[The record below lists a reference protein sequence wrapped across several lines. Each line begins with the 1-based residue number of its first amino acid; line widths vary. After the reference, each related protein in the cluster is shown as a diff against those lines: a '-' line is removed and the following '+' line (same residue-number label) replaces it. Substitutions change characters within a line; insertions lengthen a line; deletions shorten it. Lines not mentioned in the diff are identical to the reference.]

1 MVLTTPD
8 GEPDE
13 LLTIEQAMELL
24 SMSRTGLSNWRRQR
38 QGPRWYRL
46 SHREIRYRRSDLL
59 AWLDQ
64 CEVKPAS

>member
-1 MVLTTPD
+1 MLTRPD
-8 GEPDE
+8 GTPDE

-24 SMSRTGLSNWRRQR
+24 TISRSGLSNWRRQR

-46 SHREIRYRRSDLL
+46 SHREIRYRRSDLE
-59 AWLDQ
+59 AWIEA